1 MFQSGATNKCRLQ
14 RLPAA
19 QHLRARRGKLPL
31 AMSPVLAWAV
41 GPCRRLATIGA
52 CRLLFKE
59 RPAGFLSQP
68 RNPGRLVKRKFPL
81 CTANRLPGTHNPSKS
96 SAPGTLLE
104 RKFVLCTGIL
114 GSRNAQCRAGL
125 STPGV
130 VENAVGTLLERLALR
145 LAVCIWVCW
154 QPRPSPTCRWER
166 LFPSPLPW
174 SRLQTACGQARLGLA
189 QPYDVYRPRAA
200 RVPQPTKGGRPD
212 TALETSKSW
221 RFRQNDERAFGARES
236 FCSRMKTGGTVVA
249 GPIRANGSH
258 GYFR

>member
-1 MFQSGATNKCRLQ
+1 MERCSVNCGLFRTLSERSYVPVGATNKCRLQ

-114 GSRNAQCRAGL
+114 VPGTHNVAPASPRRVWSR
-125 STPGV
+125 
-130 VENAVGTLLERLALR
+130 TLLERSWNA
-145 LAVCIWVCW
+145 WH
-154 QPRPSPTCRWER
+154 
-166 LFPSPLPW
+166 
-174 SRLQTACGQARLGLA
+174 LG
-189 QPYDVYRPRAA
+189 
-200 RVPQPTKGGRPD
+200 
-212 TALETSKSW
+212 
-221 RFRQNDERAFGARES
+221 
-236 FCSRMKTGGTVVA
+236 
-249 GPIRANGSH
+249 
-258 GYFR
+258 